1 MRRRSRQ
8 RWVADHPEVR
18 AIVEA
23 LGLQPHP
30 EGGHYAEIW
39 RADEEMPAAS
49 LPARYGAARNFGTAI
64 YYLLGP
70 DDRSAMHRI
79 TSDEIFHFYLGDP
92 VEQLQLFP
100 DGSHQVVEI
109 GPDLAAGQR
118 PQVVVPRGVWQG
130 ARVKPGGRFALMGT
144 TVAPGFD
151 FADFEMMGETDLTG
165 AWPDA
170 AEMIRVLS

>member
-1 MRRRSRQ
+1 MDLKRII
-8 RWVADHPEVR
+8 ET
-18 AIVEA
+18 

-30 EGGHYAEIW
+30 EGGHFAEIW
-39 RADEEMPAAS
+39 RADERIDAAN
-49 LPARYGAARNFGTAI
+49 LPGRYGGDRNFGTAI

-70 DDRSAMHRI
+70 DDVSAMHRI

-92 VEQLQLFP
+92 VEQLHLMP
-100 DGSHQVVEI
+100 DGSHRVVEI

-118 PQVVVPRGVWQG
+118 PQVIVPRGVWQG

-151 FADFEMMGETDLTG
+151 FADFEMGDATALSAE
-165 AWPDA
+165 WPDA
-170 AEMIRVLS
+170 AGMIGLLK

>member
-1 MRRRSRQ
+1 M
-8 RWVADHPEVR
+8 DLKN
-18 AIVEA
+18 IIDT

-30 EGGHYAEIW
+30 EGGHFAEIW
-39 RADEEMPAAS
+39 RADEGIAAAD
-49 LPARYGAARNFGTAI
+49 LPDRYGGDRSFGTAI

-70 DDRSAMHRI
+70 HDVSAMHRI

-92 VEQLQLFP
+92 VEQLHLMP
-100 DGSHQVVEI
+100 DGSHAVVEI

-118 PQVVVPRGVWQG
+118 PQVIVPRGVWQG

-151 FADFEMMGETDLTG
+151 FADFEMADAKNLS
-165 AWPDA
+165 ARWPDA
-170 AEMIRVLS
+170 AEMIAALS